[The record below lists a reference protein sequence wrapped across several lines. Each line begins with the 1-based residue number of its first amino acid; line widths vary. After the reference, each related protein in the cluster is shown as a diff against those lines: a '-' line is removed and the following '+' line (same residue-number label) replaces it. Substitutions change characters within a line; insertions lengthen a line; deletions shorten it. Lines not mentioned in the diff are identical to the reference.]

1 MLKLTIGHRL
11 ALGFV
16 SIAGLLAVM
25 YGVTLWG
32 NGQIRRAQM
41 HASAAL
47 REAQLAQAQAE
58 QYQSWRS
65 RVESARADHDA
76 TLRAVSQ
83 ALLNNQPLAGLVP
96 VPGEA
101 PLGKLLDCEQCAAMR
116 RVEPDAAAL
125 LDKLSGEH
133 DQLATALETLQ
144 EDWQVRHDGL
154 AESLDDL
161 QRTYVYW
168 ALKVA
173 NLIFVQSMMGEIVP
187 EEPTDTALAQFK
199 QSDTYKRFA
208 PTMPTLAEAIDK
220 ALIEDRK
227 LWDCAGELDMAA
239 LMSEWDKARTMYRDV
254 IPPATK
260 AIAVHLGDVI
270 RAEQVI
276 LTAQRRA
283 TDHFSQN
290 VSTVADQA
298 AGSMKRIEHLLA
310 DRVAQAQQKVEASRE
325 SLAEATEQV
334 TTSIAM
340 MDRLSMIIALGA
352 VLLAVGAGWLLTR
365 IIVQP
370 IRAVSERLKEI
381 AHGDGDLTQRAD
393 DSRSDELGE
402 LARHFNQFVQNIHN
416 IIAKLRRV
424 GEEVVVAAS
433 QIASVSDQVSSS
445 TSQQQQQVEQIS
457 AVIGQISQSIH
468 DVAGQSEAVAGNAA
482 DAGQLAR
489 DGGAVVGRTID
500 DMRSI
505 GSAVQAAAQRVEQ
518 LSARSDQIGQI
529 IQLIDEI
536 AEQTNLLALNAAIE
550 AARAGAA
557 GRGFAVVADEVR
569 KLADRTTQATAN
581 VAEAIEGIQRETG
594 SAIQVMQQG
603 TAQVDTGL
611 GQADEA
617 GQSLQQIVEAAQQVA
632 GKVQTIASAAVEQSA
647 ATEQVSSSVESIARI
662 AQHTHEGVDQA
673 IDAVQRLNDRAH
685 QVQALLSHFKLN
697 ETTVPATQTAA
708 EPTELA
714 ADNP

>member
-41 HASAAL
+41 HASSSL

-58 QYQSWRS
+58 QYQAWRS

-76 TLRAVSQ
+76 TIRAISQ
-83 ALLNNQPLAGLVP
+83 ALLNNQSLDGLVP
-96 VPGEA
+96 APDQA
-101 PLGKLLDCEQCAAMR
+101 PLAQLLQCDQCKAMR
-116 RVEPDAAAL
+116 SAEPDTAPL
-125 LDKLSGEH
+125 LDKLTAES
-133 DQLATALETLQ
+133 DQRALALDSLQ
-144 EDWQVRHDGL
+144 EDWQVRHEGL

-187 EEPTDTALAQFK
+187 EEPTDTALARFK
-199 QSDTYKRFA
+199 ESDTYKQFA
-208 PTMPTLAEAIDK
+208 PTMPALVDAIDK

-276 LTAQRRA
+276 LAAQHRA
-283 TDHFSQN
+283 TDHFSEK
-290 VSTVADQA
+290 VSTAADRA
-298 AGSMKRIEHLLA
+298 AASMKQIERMLA
-310 DRVAQAQQKVEASRE
+310 DRVDQAQQRVADSRQ
-325 SLAEATEQV
+325 SLSEATDHV
-334 TTSIAM
+334 TASIAM
-340 MDRLSMIIALGA
+340 MDRLSMIIALVA

-365 IIVQP
+365 IIVKP
-370 IRAVSERLKEI
+370 IRAVSRRLQEI

-416 IIAKLRRV
+416 IIAKLRGV
-424 GEEVVVAAS
+424 AEEVVVAAS

-445 TSQQQQQVEQIS
+445 TSQQQHQVEQIS

-482 DAGQLAR
+482 DAGQLAK

-505 GSAVQAAAQRVEQ
+505 GTAVQAAAQRVEQ
-518 LSARSDQIGQI
+518 LSARSEQIGQI
-529 IQLIDEI
+529 IELIDEI

-569 KLADRTTQATAN
+569 KLADRTTRATAQ
-581 VAEAIEGIQRETG
+581 VAQAIQGIQSETG
-594 SAIQVMQQG
+594 SAIEVMRQG

-611 GQADEA
+611 GQADQA
-617 GQSLQQIVEAAQQVA
+617 GQSLQQIVQAAQEVA

-662 AQHTHEGVDQA
+662 AQNTHEGVDQA

-685 QVQALLSHFKLN
+685 QVQELLSRFKLN
-697 ETTVPATQTAA
+697 ETAGLAEQTQQAS
-708 EPTELA
+708 TEA
-714 ADNP
+714 VGG

>member
-1 MLKLTIGHRL
+1 
-11 ALGFV
+11 
-16 SIAGLLAVM
+16 
-25 YGVTLWG
+25 
-32 NGQIRRAQM
+32 
-41 HASAAL
+41 
-47 REAQLAQAQAE
+47 
-58 QYQSWRS
+58 
-65 RVESARADHDA
+65 
-76 TLRAVSQ
+76 
-83 ALLNNQPLAGLVP
+83 
-96 VPGEA
+96 
-101 PLGKLLDCEQCAAMR
+101 
-116 RVEPDAAAL
+116 
-125 LDKLSGEH
+125 
-133 DQLATALETLQ
+133 
-144 EDWQVRHDGL
+144 
-154 AESLDDL
+154 
-161 QRTYVYW
+161 
-168 ALKVA
+168 
-173 NLIFVQSMMGEIVP
+173 
-187 EEPTDTALAQFK
+187 
-199 QSDTYKRFA
+199 
-208 PTMPTLAEAIDK
+208 
-220 ALIEDRK
+220 
-227 LWDCAGELDMAA
+227 
-239 LMSEWDKARTMYRDV
+239 
-254 IPPATK
+254 
-260 AIAVHLGDVI
+260 
-270 RAEQVI
+270 
-276 LTAQRRA
+276 
-283 TDHFSQN
+283 
-290 VSTVADQA
+290 
-298 AGSMKRIEHLLA
+298 MKRIEHLLA

>member
-41 HASAAL
+41 HASSSL

-58 QYQSWRS
+58 QYQAWRS

-76 TLRAVSQ
+76 TIRAISQ
-83 ALLNNQPLAGLVP
+83 ALLNNQSLDGLVP
-96 VPGEA
+96 APDQA
-101 PLGKLLDCEQCAAMR
+101 PLAQLLQCDQCKAMR
-116 RVEPDAAAL
+116 SAEPDTAPL
-125 LDKLSGEH
+125 LDKLTAES
-133 DQLATALETLQ
+133 DQLALALDSLQ
-144 EDWQVRHDGL
+144 EDWQVRHEGL

-187 EEPTDTALAQFK
+187 EEPTDTALARFK
-199 QSDTYKRFA
+199 ESDTYKQFA
-208 PTMPTLAEAIDK
+208 PTMPGLVDAIDK

-276 LTAQRRA
+276 LAAQHRA
-283 TDHFSQN
+283 TDHFSEK
-290 VSTVADQA
+290 VSTAADRA
-298 AGSMKRIEHLLA
+298 AASMKQIERVLA
-310 DRVAQAQQKVEASRE
+310 DRVDQAQQRVADSRQ
-325 SLAEATEQV
+325 SLSEATEHV
-334 TTSIAM
+334 TASIAM
-340 MDRLSMIIALGA
+340 MDRLSMIIALVA

-365 IIVQP
+365 IIVKP
-370 IRAVSERLKEI
+370 IRAVSRRLQEI

-416 IIAKLRRV
+416 IIAKLRGV
-424 GEEVVVAAS
+424 AEEVVVAAS

-445 TSQQQQQVEQIS
+445 TSQQQHQVKQIS

-482 DAGQLAR
+482 DAGQLAK

-505 GSAVQAAAQRVEQ
+505 GTAVQAAAQRVEQ
-518 LSARSDQIGQI
+518 LSARSEQIGQI
-529 IQLIDEI
+529 IALIDEI

-569 KLADRTTQATAN
+569 KLADRTTRATAQ
-581 VAEAIEGIQRETG
+581 VAQAIQGIQSETG
-594 SAIQVMQQG
+594 SAIEVMRQG

-611 GQADEA
+611 GQADQA
-617 GQSLQQIVEAAQQVA
+617 GQSLQQIVQAAQEVA

-662 AQHTHEGVDQA
+662 AQNTHEGVDQA

-685 QVQALLSHFKLN
+685 QVQELLSRFKLN
-697 ETTVPATQTAA
+697 ETAGLAEQTQQAS
-708 EPTELA
+708 TEA
-714 ADNP
+714 VGG